1 MADPKPPTTTE
12 LVWTGELRFGATTGK
27 NAVVVDGDGSAGPS
41 PMELVAAGVA
51 GCMAVDVVSILRK
64 GRHPLKGLRASFT
77 GERLPEPPR
86 RFTAI
91 AIHFHVTG
99 DVPDEAVSRAVD
111 LSREKYCSAW
121 NSLRQD
127 ITFTTAFTIIRE

>member
-1 MADPKPPTTTE
+1 MADPKPPITAE
-12 LVWTGELRFGATTGK
+12 LVWAENLRFGVTSGK
-27 NAVVVDGDGSAGPS
+27 NAVVVDGDGGAGPS
-41 PMELVAAGVA
+41 PMQLVAAGVA

-91 AIHFHVTG
+91 SIHFHVTG
-99 DVPDEAVSRAVD
+99 DVPEGTVRRAIE

>member
-1 MADPKPPTTTE
+1 MADPKPPITAE
-12 LVWTGELRFGATTGK
+12 LVWVESLRFGATMGQH
-27 NAVVVDGDGSAGPS
+27 AVVIDGDREAGPS
-41 PMELVAAGVA
+41 PMDLVAAGVA
-51 GCMAVDVVSILRK
+51 GCMAIDVVSILRK
-64 GRHPLKGLRASFT
+64 GRHPLRALRVSFA

-86 RFTAI
+86 RFTTI

-99 DVPDEAVSRAVD
+99 DVPEEAVGRAVE

-127 ITFTTAFTIIRE
+127 ITFTTAFTILRE